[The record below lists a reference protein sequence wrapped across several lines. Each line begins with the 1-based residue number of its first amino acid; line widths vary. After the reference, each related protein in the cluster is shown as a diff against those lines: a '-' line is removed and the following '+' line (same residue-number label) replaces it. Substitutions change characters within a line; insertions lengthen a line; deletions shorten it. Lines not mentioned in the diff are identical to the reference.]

1 MRKSILIPSCS
12 SWVEFQMTLAWSFTN
27 LLFNKILDKK
37 SFDKIRNISTFIV
50 IFTKHTLSEQLE
62 AAVVNL
68 GYNS

>member
-12 SWVEFQMTLAWSFTN
+12 SWVEFQMTLAGRLTN

>member
-1 MRKSILIPSCS
+1 MRKSILIQSCS
-12 SWVEFQMTLAWSFTN
+12 SWVEFQMTFAGRLTN

>member
-12 SWVEFQMTLAWSFTN
+12 SWVEFQMTFAGRLTN